1 MFDKQLDEM
10 IINTVNQAPNW
21 LISPNKRDGQFDEEK
36 FIFLVDNEYYKCDTY
51 GVKNSLQK
59 LVWWAL

>member
-21 LISPNKRDGQFDEEK
+21 LIPPNKRDGQFDEEK
-36 FIFLVDNEYYKCDTY
+36 FIFLVDNEYYTITN
-51 GVKNSLQK
+51 VIHME
-59 LVWWAL
+59 